1 MHIHS
6 QATLPLAS
14 LKKHSGFTL
23 LEVLIAVA
31 ISAMIGIGA
40 TQALYSIIETK
51 NSTEYKNQ
59 QLKSIQRFNQIVSR
73 DVEQFINRAV
83 KNSYGEDDPSLSLG
97 SGDYLIEWSR
107 AGWRNNPGNDD
118 YRSELQR
125 VAYQIY
131 SIDDEFCD
139 SAKKRL
145 QQFEIEINDQQ
156 CLVRFFWNVIDRVS
170 DSEPQ
175 AQVILDEIDLLEAEV
190 LADDSTSNNQGQGV
204 SSANF
209 SRKNLLKEGT
219 TWFTEWPALSAGNN
233 TTPPSIKAM
242 RWKLEIPAYGEMNR
256 LWVVPDD
263 A

>member
-1 MHIHS
+1 MQPNISPRKIFIRQH
-6 QATLPLAS
+6 QKA
-14 LKKHSGFTL
+14 FTL

-73 DVEQFINRAV
+73 DAEQFINRSI
-83 KNSYGEDDPSLSLG
+83 KNSYGDDEQALSLG
-97 SGDYLIEWSR
+97 QNDYLIEWTR

-125 VAYQIY
+125 VAYQIF
-131 SIDDEFCD
+131 SIEDDYCE

-145 QQFEIEINDQQ
+145 EQFEIEINDQQ
-156 CLVRFFWNVIDRVS
+156 CLVRFFWNVIDRTS

-175 AQVILDEIDLLEAEV
+175 HQVILDEIDILEAEI
-190 LADDSTSNNQGQGV
+190 LAEDSNSTTSQGG
-204 SSANF
+204 SAVF
-209 SRKNLLKEGT
+209 SRKNYLKEGT

-233 TTPPSIKAM
+233 STPPAIKAM
-242 RWKLEIPAYGEMNR
+242 RWKLEIPAYGEMER
-256 LWVVPDD
+256 LWVMPDE